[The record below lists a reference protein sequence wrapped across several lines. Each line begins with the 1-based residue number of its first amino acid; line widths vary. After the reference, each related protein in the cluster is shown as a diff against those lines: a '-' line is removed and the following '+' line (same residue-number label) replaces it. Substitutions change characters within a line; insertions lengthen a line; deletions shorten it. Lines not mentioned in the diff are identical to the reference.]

1 VPSPADGTTV
11 LRRLRSEEHG
21 FGLIELVIAM
31 VVLNIGLLALVAA
44 FNSGSIALKKGAQ
57 VSTATVLAD
66 RQLELYRGIK
76 FTAIGL
82 ESGLVTT
89 ANADSL
95 YAGNWPTGTPDT
107 TSCTDATKPECKPM
121 QTVVG
126 PDGRSYR
133 IDSYVVSNPVA
144 GGTRPVKTVRVI
156 IRDSLALG
164 QNLVRAESTFDQST
178 GS

>member
-1 VPSPADGTTV
+1 M
-11 LRRLRSEEHG
+11 LKRLRKEEHG
-21 FGLIELVIAM
+21 FGLIELVISM
-31 VVLNIGLLALVAA
+31 VILNVGLLALVAA
-44 FNSGSIALKKGAQ
+44 FNSGSVALKRAGQ

-66 RQLELYRGIK
+66 KQLELYRGIK
-76 FTAIGL
+76 FTGIGL
-82 ESGLVTT
+82 QSGLVTT
-89 ANADSL
+89 ANGDSL
-95 YAGNWPTGTPDT
+95 YVANWPSGTADT

-133 IDSYVVSNPVA
+133 IDSYVVSNPVS

-156 IRDSLALG
+156 VRDGLVPSR
-164 QNLVRAESTFDQST
+164 NLVRAESTFDEST